1 MDTARLSH
9 PRHRLTSGA
18 AVAAVSALA
27 ISLAATLSGVAPSAD
42 AAPIPA
48 APPATGST
56 AEQFGGSSQPLGQN
70 LVGQVTGT
78 GLGPGVTSGTG
89 TGPAKYVALGDSY
102 AAVGRIAPGA
112 WSAGPVACVRTDDA
126 YPTVVARE
134 LGVGT
139 FVNAACG
146 GAVSEDLWA
155 PDKGVPAQFDA
166 LTEDTDLV
174 TLSIGGNDVGF
185 GAVLVA
191 CAVRTNTAEPF
202 LPVIDAVTGP
212 VAEDFDTTT
221 GCADVIDRQAG
232 DALDQLDAH
241 LDEVYAEIARRSPEA
256 RVVTTGYLAAMPE
269 DDQTIASSPACA
281 PLMAATRDERDKVRT
296 FQNDLNDVVR
306 AAAERNGATAVIP
319 DEPGH
324 SMCSPADTRR
334 VDLLGMDTGAAPV
347 HPTTV
352 GHAHVAERVL
362 AALDE

>member
-1 MDTARLSH
+1 MSEGRSRRPSRRPA
-9 PRHRLTSGA
+9 SGA
-18 AVAAVSALA
+18 AVVAVSALA
-27 ISLAATLSGVAPSAD
+27 VSLVAAAPASA
-42 AAPIPA
+42 APPIPA
-48 APPATGST
+48 GPPATGSS
-56 AEQFGGSSQPLGQN
+56 AEQFGGSAQGIGQN
-70 LVGQVTGT
+70 VAGQVSSS
-78 GLGPGVTSGTG
+78 GLGPGVYSGDG
-89 TGPAKYVALGDSY
+89 TGPARYVALGDSY

-112 WSAGPVACVRTDDA
+112 WSAGPVSCVRTDDA

-139 FVNAACG
+139 FVNASCG
-146 GAVSEDLWA
+146 GAVTDDLWA

-166 LTEDTDLV
+166 LTADTDLV

-191 CAVRTNTAEPF
+191 CAVRTNTADPF

-212 VAEDFDTTT
+212 VAENFDTTT

-232 DALDQLDAH
+232 EALNVLDSH

-256 RVVTTGYLAAMPE
+256 RVVATGYLAAMPE
-269 DDQTIASSPACA
+269 DDQSIVSSPACE
-281 PLMAATRDERDKVRT
+281 PLMAATRDERDKMRA

-324 SMCSPADTRR
+324 SMCAPAETRR
-334 VDLLGMDTGAAPV
+334 VDLLGVETGAAPV

-352 GHAHVAERVL
+352 GHAHVADRVL
-362 AALDE
+362 AALEA